1 MYKRIIIIL
10 KLKINMFKN
19 TNNMYKKN
27 WKKIKLNYV
36 NSRLIPRVD
45 GVYIILEVKKWV
57 HNIPL
62 GLKIIYIGKGK
73 IRNRFLDHISI
84 LREHNIKLAN
94 NIINKKLEFWFI
106 ETIITE
112 MDEIETSLIEE
123 VSIFDQDLT
132 NILKRKTHKI
142 GENNHAR

>member
-36 NSRLIPRVD
+36 NSRLIPKID
-45 GVYIILEVKKWV
+45 GVYIILEVKKWI

-106 ETIITE
+106 ETSITE

>member
-19 TNNMYKKN
+19 NNNMYKKN

-106 ETIITE
+106 ETSITE

>member
-1 MYKRIIIIL
+1 MYKRRLIIQNT
-10 KLKINMFKN
+10 KINMFKN
-19 TNNMYKKN
+19 NNNMYKKN

-36 NSRLIPRVD
+36 NSRLIPKID
-45 GVYIILEVKKWV
+45 GVYIILEVKKWI

-106 ETIITE
+106 ETSIAE

>member
-1 MYKRIIIIL
+1 MYKKKLIIQN
-10 KLKINMFKN
+10 KKINMFKN
-19 TNNMYKKN
+19 SNNMYKKN

-36 NSRLIPRVD
+36 NSRLIPKID
-45 GVYIILEVKKWV
+45 GVYIILEVKKWI

-106 ETIITE
+106 ETSITE

>member
-106 ETIITE
+106 ETSITE

>member
-36 NSRLIPRVD
+36 NSRLIPKID

-106 ETIITE
+106 ETSITE

>member
-1 MYKRIIIIL
+1 
-10 KLKINMFKN
+10 MFKN

-106 ETIITE
+106 ETSITE

>member
-1 MYKRIIIIL
+1 MFKNNNIMYKR
-10 KLKINMFKN
+10 
-19 TNNMYKKN
+19 N
-27 WKKIKLNYV
+27 WKKIKLNYIY
-36 NSRLIPRVD
+36 SRMIPSRAD

-73 IRNRFLDHISI
+73 IRNRFLSHISI
-84 LREHNIKLAN
+84 LREHNSKLAN
-94 NIINKKLEFWFI
+94 NIINKKLEFWFL
-106 ETIITE
+106 ETGKDT

-132 NILKRKTHKI
+132 NILKRKTQKI
-142 GENNHAR
+142 GENNHVR

>member
-1 MYKRIIIIL
+1 MYKKRLIIQN
-10 KLKINMFKN
+10 KKINMFKN
-19 TNNMYKKN
+19 SNNMYKKN

-36 NSRLIPRVD
+36 NSRLIPKID
-45 GVYIILEVKKWV
+45 GVYIILEVKKWI

-73 IRNRFLDHISI
+73 IRNRCLDHISI

-94 NIINKKLEFWFI
+94 NIINKKLEFWLI
-106 ETIITE
+106 ETSIGE

>member
-1 MYKRIIIIL
+1 MYKKRLIIQN
-10 KLKINMFKN
+10 KKINMFKN
-19 TNNMYKKN
+19 SKNMYKKN

-36 NSRLIPRVD
+36 NSRLIPKID
-45 GVYIILEVKKWV
+45 GVYIILEVKKWI

-106 ETIITE
+106 ETSITE